1 MLLYTPNYIKF
12 IGYYT
17 ICIFSY
23 KNLQNIAKWFLN
35 YFFHAILKYMNVLV
49 VGSSLIDFFIRIEN
63 NDQIEISDNRVSFP
77 LGAKLPIDIKS
88 LSLGGN
94 STNVASALTN
104 LSIST
109 SLYTYLGNDPLSK
122 HIKEKMNE
130 KNIEL
135 LTNEIDTTTG
145 SLSLIFDFP
154 TDRIIFSHHNVADY
168 DFDESKVNKKPDIIF
183 LTSIGKRWEN
193 AYEKVLD
200 YAQKNNIPIAFS
212 PGSQQLRNMNEVF
225 IKTVKASKYLLCN
238 LDEARK
244 ITEVLSGNKIDDT
257 KELLTELKSF
267 GFDTLSITDGS
278 NGAYAVDINNTI
290 YKVNSVKPEGFEKTG
305 AGDAYAGAFL
315 AAILLEKGVMEAMR
329 WGVLNAMGEMKHVG
343 AQTGQLK
350 LDEIEK
356 QSHENKDLVVE
367 KI

>member
-1 MLLYTPNYIKF
+1 MLLYIPNYIKF

-17 ICIFSY
+17 IRIFSY

-35 YFFHAILKYMNVLV
+35 CFFHAILNYMNVLV

-63 NDQIEISDNRVSFP
+63 SDQIEISNSKVSFP

-104 LSIST
+104 LSIKT
-109 SLYTYLGNDPLSK
+109 FLYTYLGNDPLSK
-122 HIKEKMNE
+122 HIKEKMGE

-135 LTNEIDTTTG
+135 LIDGIDTTTG

-168 DFDESKVNKKPDIIF
+168 DFDENKVNEKPDVIF
-183 LTSIGKRWEN
+183 LTSIGNRWETS
-193 AYEKVLD
+193 YEKILD
-200 YAQKNNIPIAFS
+200 YAQRNNIPIAFS

-225 IKTVKASKYLLCN
+225 IKTAKASKYLLCN

-244 ITEVLSGNKIDDT
+244 ITEALSGNKIEDT
-257 KELLTELKSF
+257 KQLLTELKSY
-267 GFDTLSITDGS
+267 GFDILSITDGS
-278 NGAYAVDINNTI
+278 NGAYAVDSNDTI
-290 YKVNSVKPEGFEKTG
+290 YKINSVKPEGFEKTG

-329 WGVLNAMGEMKHVG
+329 WGVLNAMGEMKQIG

-350 LDEIEK
+350 LNEIEK
-356 QSHENKDLVVE
+356 QSLENKNLVVE